1 MDKRAIQSR
10 FHMSLGISVN
20 RAKVGA
26 LVAYLSFLMPNIQLR
41 KLLKMVYLI
50 DEESVRRR
58 AIPLTWLDYYAWK
71 KGPVAPEVYDLK
83 KGAFSDFVSCKE
95 INDKWRVSSVKTAE
109 YLIKKDMSVFSEW
122 ECSLID
128 EVYRKYGEKDA
139 DELTDETHQE
149 NSLWSQ
155 VVKENCLD
163 FSVSPKSDYKIDLN
177 RLNDSDEA
185 AQLAYEDAFDALYM
199 QSLVNQ
205 SKC

>member
-1 MDKRAIQSR
+1 
-10 FHMSLGISVN
+10 MSLGISVN

-83 KGAFSDFVSCKE
+83 TGALNDFVSCKE
-95 INDKWRVSSVKTAE
+95 IDGKCRVSSVKTAE
-109 YLIKKDMSVFSEW
+109 YLIMKDMSVFSEW

-128 EVYRKYGEKDA
+128 EVYRKFGKKNA

-155 VVKENCLD
+155 VVKEKGLD
-163 FSVSPKSDYKIDLN
+163 FSDYSKTECKIDLN
-177 RLNDSDEA
+177 RLNESDESA
-185 AQLAYEDAFDALYM
+185 RLAYEDAQDALYM
-199 QSLVNQ
+199 QSLINQ

>member
-1 MDKRAIQSR
+1 
-10 FHMSLGISVN
+10 MSLGISVN

-83 KGAFSDFVSCKE
+83 DGAFSDFVFCKE
-95 INDKWRVSSVKTAE
+95 IDDKWRVSSVKTAE
-109 YLIKKDMSVFSEW
+109 YLIMKDMSVFSEW

-128 EVYRKYGEKDA
+128 EVYLKYGKKDA
-139 DELTDETHQE
+139 DELTDETHQD

-155 VVKENCLD
+155 VVKENGLD
-163 FSVSPKSDYKIDLN
+163 FSDYSKTECKIDLN
-177 RLNDSDEA
+177 RLNESDES
-185 AQLAYEDAFDALYM
+185 AQLAYEDAQDALYM
-199 QSLVNQ
+199 QSLINQ